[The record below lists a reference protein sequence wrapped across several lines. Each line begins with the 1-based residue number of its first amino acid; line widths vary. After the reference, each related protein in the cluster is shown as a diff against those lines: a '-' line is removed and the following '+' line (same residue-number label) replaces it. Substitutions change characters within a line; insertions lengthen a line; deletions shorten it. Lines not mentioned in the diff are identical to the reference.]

1 LNSFKFFLG
10 LFLFLIVI
18 SLCFKLYFLDL
29 TNPPSEDVNGYVL
42 RGISIVNGDFSQP
55 DSKTLGWSLFLYPI
69 FQLIHSDTF
78 LDYVNIARIS
88 SIIVSLSSIYI
99 MYVLARKFFPEKYS
113 LVAAS
118 LFAFEPHLNYNS
130 VQGLSEPLYILV
142 FMLSFYFILNRN
154 DKHVY
159 LSFFI
164 AAVLWWVHWSGAVM
178 FIVLSIIFFINYRHL
193 TKKFIRYGLCVTI
206 FLIIISPMMI
216 QRYEQYGDPLYF
228 SITKNI
234 FTGDYASIRASN
246 TQQLDYSAIDYI
258 RDNGIGKFFD
268 KFILTGTLNIAER
281 LFLMLFPYLI
291 ILIPFGI
298 LFSFRAFDQNKQFIN
313 ANWILIIVI
322 LSLSIVTFAVIPE
335 KRFLFFLYPF
345 LIIFATIPI
354 QRVTE
359 YGLSTFSFSG
369 KQKNIFLVIVVSI
382 AIILSGLFT
391 LRYEV
396 LDEDLEKEKIDFAKF
411 LVNNYQGKILFAD
424 ADLRHFNYAKIT
436 MDKQNFKSYSISQK
450 NWLSDPEKNLVHTT
464 IYAKS
469 MDEFISSSKTLDL
482 KYLVVNQ
489 KFTSTWY
496 PYLEEIYENEEKYP
510 YLTKVFDTSSTY
522 KIIKYRIY
530 KIDYDKYY
538 QNKLK
543 CC

>member
-1 LNSFKFFLG
+1 MKYFPKTKVTFWLVTVIL
-10 LFLFLIVI
+10 I
-18 SLCFKLYFLDL
+18 SLGIKLYVTDFS
-29 TNPPSEDVNGYVL
+29 NPPSEDVVGYVL
-42 RGISIVNGDFSQP
+42 RAISHSNGDFSQP
-55 DSKTLGWSLFLYPI
+55 DSKTLGWSLFLYPT
-69 FQLIHSDTF
+69 FQLIHSATF

-88 SIIVSLSSIYI
+88 SMIVSLISIYV
-99 MYVLARKFFPEKYS
+99 MYVLARKFFLEKYS

-154 DKHVY
+154 DRYVY
-159 LSFFI
+159 LSFLL
-164 AAVLWWVHWSGAVM
+164 AAVLWWVRWSGAVM
-178 FIVLSIIFFINYRHL
+178 FIVLSIIFFVNFRHL
-193 TKKFIRYGLCVTI
+193 TKIFARYGLCVAI

-228 SITKNI
+228 LITKNI
-234 FTGDYASIRASN
+234 FIGEYASIRAYN
-246 TQQLDYSAIDYI
+246 TQQLDYSAFDYV

-268 KFILTGTLNIAER
+268 RFILTGTLNIAEQ
-281 LFLMLFPYLI
+281 LFRISFPYLI

-298 LFSFRAFDQNKQFIN
+298 IFSFRAFDQNKQFIK
-313 ANWILIIVI
+313 ANWILIIVT

-335 KRFLFFLYPF
+335 RRFLFFIYPF

-359 YGLSTFSFSG
+359 YGLSTFSFSK
-369 KQKNIFLVIVVSI
+369 KQKNTFLVIVVSI
-382 AIILSGLFT
+382 AIILSGMFT

-396 LDEDLEKEKIDFAKF
+396 PDKDLEKEKMDFAKF
-411 LVNNYQGKILFAD
+411 LVNNYKGKILFAD
-424 ADLRHFNYAKIT
+424 ADLRHFSYAKIN
-436 MDKQNFKSYSISQK
+436 MDEQNFKSYSIKQK
-450 NWLSDPEKNLVHTT
+450 NWLSDPEKNLVHIT

-469 MDEFISSSKTLDL
+469 MDEFISNSKISDL

-489 KFTSTWY
+489 KSTSIWY

-522 KIIKYRIY
+522 QIIKYRIY

-538 QNKLK
+538 QNHL
-543 CC
+543 